1 MHIGIFHFC
10 VLYVPNEKIHKKEI
24 STMKK
29 LIALGLTLICLFCFV
44 ACDINS
50 TEQSQNNAQPAY
62 FVGKVIE
69 IYELGCFVEVTN
81 EGNYGK
87 LPLGTTVQITTNIKN
102 CPEYV
107 VGDHLKVTFD
117 GTVAES
123 YPPQILHVLTIQKTD
138 SAGNST
144 K

>member
-1 MHIGIFHFC
+1 
-10 VLYVPNEKIHKKEI
+10 
-24 STMKK
+24 MKK

-44 ACDINS
+44 ACSINS

-69 IYELGCFVEVTN
+69 IYESGCFVEVTN
-81 EGNYGK
+81 EGNYGR
-87 LPLGTTVQITTNIKN
+87 LPLGTTVRVTTNIKN
-102 CPEYV
+102 CPEYA

-123 YPPQILHVLTIQKTD
+123 YPPQILHVLVIEKTD

-144 K
+144 KITTAIK